1 MNSSNIDPEKKEV
14 VYVPAYPG
22 MMMPEEDE
30 INLLDLWRVI
40 WAGKW
45 FIVGFTLFCTLIA
58 VFVSVYVLPVTYKSE
73 AVLMPIES
81 NAGGLSQLAG
91 LAGSLPI
98 PIDLGGGGKSDHILA
113 YLQSRNL
120 KQKLIEKHDLLPRVY
135 SDKWDHV
142 KKEWNIDSPKDRP
155 TVVKAIQEKAL
166 EDIYSAAQDKKTNL
180 ISLSWVDKDPAFA
193 ALMLKNVID
202 ALQYYLDNEYE
213 SDAQRERV
221 FVEGQL
227 ANASKELEN
236 WEKQVPDEKL
246 TLSIIQR
253 ERLASQ
259 TVYTELRKQLEL
271 AKITE
276 AKELVRFK
284 VLDSPFVPEKKFKPK
299 RALICALAL
308 ITAGF
313 FSILIIFIRV
323 AVTNKMK

>member
-1 MNSSNIDPEKKEV
+1 MSDPEKKEV
-14 VYVPAYPG
+14 IYVPAYSG

-30 INLLDLWRVI
+30 INLIDLWRVI

-45 FIVGFTLFCTLIA
+45 FIAGFTLFCTLIA
-58 VFVSVYVLPVTYKSE
+58 VFVSLYVLPVTYKSE

-120 KQKLIEKHDLLPRVY
+120 KQKLIEKYDLLPRLY
-135 SDKWDHV
+135 EKLWEPA
-142 KKEWNIDSPKDRP
+142 KKVWNVDDPKNQP
-155 TVVKAIQEKAL
+155 TIVKAIQEKTL
-166 EDIYSAAQDKKTNL
+166 EDIYSASQDKKTNL
-180 ISLSWVDKDPAFA
+180 ISLSWVDKGPAFA
-193 ALMLKNVID
+193 AEMLEHVIAD
-202 ALQYYLDNEYE
+202 LQYYLDNEYE
-213 SDAQRERV
+213 SDAQRERI

-227 ANASKELEN
+227 AKATKELEK
-236 WEKQVPDEKL
+236 WEKQIPDDKL
-246 TLSIIQR
+246 TLATIQR
-253 ERLASQ
+253 ERLAAQ

-284 VLDSPFVPEKKFKPK
+284 VLDSPLIAEKKFKPK
-299 RALICALAL
+299 RTLICI
-308 ITAGF
+308 ITLVSSF
-313 FSILIIFIRV
+313 FLSIILLFLQNIV
-323 AVTNKMK
+323 NKIKQNS